1 MYLAIVIHGEY
12 EDYREYEI
20 FVSSDKKKVLK
31 WVNRL
36 NNLINIQRDRIKH
49 FEYSDGKRPP
59 FYYYEVQY
67 NNPFAKIAEIEVR

>member
-1 MYLAIVIHGEY
+1 MYLAIVTHGQY

-36 NNLINIQRDRIKH
+36 NNLIDIQRDRIKN
-49 FEYSDGKRPP
+49 FVVSDGKKAP
-59 FYYYEVQY
+59 FYYFEIQY
-67 NNPFAKIAEIEVR
+67 DNPEAEIREIEVR

>member
-1 MYLAIVIHGEY
+1 MYLAIVIHGQY

-36 NNLINIQRDRIKH
+36 NNLITIQRDRINK
-49 FEYSDGKRPP
+49 FDFSDGEQAP
-59 FYYYEVQY
+59 FYYFEVKY
-67 NNPFAKIAEIEVR
+67 MNPEAGIREIEVR